1 MGAIIHIS
9 IRRNLLNIIY
19 LSIYYYLRKVVTIIL
34 NNVYNFN
41 DSLIFAYLMF
51 LGAFFGGLAVYIY
64 QRFFVIKENN
74 NLKYLGI
81 TIIDKRIKR
90 LNKSDKSIKII
101 ILIVFA
107 AFFDFMQFTI
117 ASFYIPK
124 FLIVSPTATY
134 RFGCIIIMVGAI
146 LCHYDL
152 RIKILKHQFYSLI
165 ILGICS
171 SLIILFEFIYR
182 KSGISLGEFCLA
194 YLLVLLNLI
203 FVAFTDVI
211 EKYLLEYNFVNPFS
225 TISIESIFGFIFLT
239 IFSIGKNQFN
249 ELKKEYE
256 KGDTIKF
263 IFLIILLFLY
273 LVFSAGTNVY
283 KILTNGIY
291 SPVVKT

>member
-1 MGAIIHIS
+1 
-9 IRRNLLNIIY
+9 
-19 LSIYYYLRKVVTIIL
+19 
-34 NNVYNFN
+34 
-41 DSLIFAYLMF
+41 MF